1 MEAKFIIR
9 NIVLILLIIGTFYYL
24 KTTKDN
30 SVEKEAL
37 DIELIITLILAI
49 IYSFTYGSPVW
60 KQYYW
65 IWRAVLSITLLFYL
79 VRVVTEQRKGWWH
92 TATWVAILI
101 FILSA
106 KSIGYNRKF

>member
-9 NIVLILLIIGTFYYL
+9 NVVLILLIIGTFYYL
-24 KTTKDN
+24 KTTKEN
-30 SVEKEAL
+30 SPEKEAL
-37 DIELIITLILAI
+37 DVELIITLLLAI
-49 IYSFTYGSPVW
+49 IYTFTYGSSLW

-65 IWRAVLSITLLFYL
+65 IWRAVLAITLLAYL
-79 VRVVTEQRKGWWH
+79 IRVVTEQRKGWWH